1 MSHVDVTK
9 YNFGKE
15 VLECEK
21 PVLIDFWAPWCGPC
35 RIVVPLVEEIAQER
49 DDVKVCKVNVDEQ
62 LELAGMH
69 AAFSIPMLVVYK
81 NGEMVNRAVGLMP
94 KKEIEELL

>member
-1 MSHVDVTK
+1 MIIHITK
-9 YNFGKE
+9 ENFEEE
-15 VLECEK
+15 VLKAKET
-21 PVLIDFWAPWCGPC
+21 VLIDFWAPWCGPC
-35 RIVVPLVEEIAQER
+35 RRIAPELEALDAER

>member
-1 MSHVDVTK
+1 M
-9 YNFGKE
+9 
-15 VLECEK
+15 
-21 PVLIDFWAPWCGPC
+21 ID
-35 RIVVPLVEEIAQER
+35 EIAEENP
-49 DDVKVCKVNVDEQ
+49 DIKVGKVNVDEQ